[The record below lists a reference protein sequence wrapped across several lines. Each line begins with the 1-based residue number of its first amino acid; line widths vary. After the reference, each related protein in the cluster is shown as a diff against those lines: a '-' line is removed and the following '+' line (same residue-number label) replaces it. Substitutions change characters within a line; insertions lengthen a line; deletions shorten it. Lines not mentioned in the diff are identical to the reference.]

1 MGIENMT
8 VMEELKKQTQ
18 NFKEFC
24 KKIDNLEN
32 FEALLGNIYVTE
44 SQVIDSLEQAPT
56 GELKEEFQKWQEKT
70 SEFLNICKTIMG
82 ERRKMIGDNIFGP
95 RELDDQSIILLIH
108 VTAAYEALK
117 EKLNMDKELESQVFQ
132 LHNLQ
137 SKINQRF
144 KEIFKNSTSDLLT
157 EELPRKKVPE
167 ETEEAY
173 RKYIEDFFN
182 APKEDTKLE
191 EKNVETKKKEE
202 IKSPELPED
211 ILIMPGNTSIDPTL
225 EKPVSPDEQIIFKEV
240 QEPLNNMQ
248 SALVEQPITSIQNP
262 IQNKVVAEA
271 IRKRRENYDAY
282 LKKLYEIMD
291 DFELARREVQDASNG
306 RLKITDYLQ
315 NRYNKGL
322 DIQSIVVKEINR
334 IKELEKYIED
344 PDVDLKIPNSDMPK
358 GEMIAH
364 FENGWIPGNN
374 YIPMKNQRDAL
385 PLPKMKGSLY
395 NPISNNESL
404 ENVRE
409 IAPATE
415 KENPAKYPFGTELI
429 LHENAKLWGS
439 RGPLAGEN
447 PIPAKYPLDATR
459 YTKGYLVTMPNGLTV
474 PVYDEE
480 TLSSALDK
488 HGKVSAVEAFDGFYS
503 INDVTLKEKVAT
515 IKH

>member
-1 MGIENMT
+1 M
-8 VMEELKKQTQ
+8 
-18 NFKEFC
+18 
-24 KKIDNLEN
+24 
-32 FEALLGNIYVTE
+32 
-44 SQVIDSLEQAPT
+44 
-56 GELKEEFQKWQEKT
+56 
-70 SEFLNICKTIMG
+70 
-82 ERRKMIGDNIFGP
+82 
-95 RELDDQSIILLIH
+95 
-108 VTAAYEALK
+108 
-117 EKLNMDKELESQVFQ
+117 
-132 LHNLQ
+132 
-137 SKINQRF
+137 
-144 KEIFKNSTSDLLT
+144 
-157 EELPRKKVPE
+157 
-167 ETEEAY
+167 
-173 RKYIEDFFN
+173 
-182 APKEDTKLE
+182 
-191 EKNVETKKKEE
+191 
-202 IKSPELPED
+202 LPED
-211 ILIMPGNTSIDPTL
+211 IFIVPENREQTVQNLQNPLIFEEP
-225 EKPVSPDEQIIFKEV
+225 KEPIPNAQHSV
-240 QEPLNNMQ
+240 
-248 SALVEQPITSIQNP
+248 VETEVKITQPILDP

-315 NRYNKGL
+315 NRYNKGV

-344 PDVDLKIPNSDMPK
+344 PKVDLKIPNSDMSK

-385 PLPKMKGSLY
+385 PLPKMKGTLY

-404 ENVRE
+404 ENVRK

-459 YTKGYLVTMPNGLTV
+459 HTKGYLVTMPNGLTV

-503 INDVTLKEKVAT
+503 INDVTLKEKAAT

>member
-18 NFKEFC
+18 TFKEFC
-24 KKIDNLEN
+24 KKIDNLDH
-32 FEALLGNIYVTE
+32 FEALLGNIYITE
-44 SQVIDSLEQAPT
+44 SQVLDTLEQDPT
-56 GELKEEFQKWQEKT
+56 KEVKEEFQKWQEKT

-82 ERRKMIGDNIFGP
+82 ERRKLIGDNIFGP
-95 RELDDQSIILLIH
+95 RESDDQSIILLIH

-144 KEIFKNSTSDLLT
+144 KEIFTHSTTDLLT
-157 EELPRKKVPE
+157 EELPRTKSPK

-173 RKYIEDFFN
+173 KKYIEDFYKKT
-182 APKEDTKLE
+182 AKDTKLE
-191 EKNVETKKKEE
+191 EKITEKTKEVGN
-202 IKSPELPED
+202 SVLPED
-211 ILIMPGNTSIDPTL
+211 IFIVPENREQTVQNLQNPLIFEEPKEPIPNAQKSVV
-225 EKPVSPDEQIIFKEV
+225 EKEV
-240 QEPLNNMQ
+240 KIT
-248 SALVEQPITSIQNP
+248 QPILDP

-291 DFELARREVQDASNG
+291 DFELARCEVQDASNG

-315 NRYNKGL
+315 NRYNKGV

-344 PDVDLKIPNSDMPK
+344 PKVDLKIPNSDMSK

-385 PLPKMKGSLY
+385 PLPKMKGTLY
-395 NPISNNESL
+395 NPISNNERL

-429 LHENAKLWGS
+429 LHENAKLWGI

-474 PVYDEE
+474 PVYDEA

-503 INDVTLKEKVAT
+503 INDVTLKEKAAT